1 LQSPVKKLEVNAM
14 QEKNWDA
21 TCPLCRDV
29 IDNPICP
36 DCLGKEIEQWLSG
49 KDPIYLDNIRKSIAH
64 FESKEINGPK
74 CIKCGK
80 QVEICPYCF
89 IGDINNIIR
98 EKHPELLG
106 EFQTFF
112 GFEPSLVIEV

>member
-89 IGDINNIIR
+89 IGDINNIIK